1 MNISVIALN
10 TGRLAQ
16 AAPGHVG
23 SWGVTRIRGVLPRLL
38 EVTVR

>member
-1 MNISVIALN
+1 MNVSVITLN

-23 SWGVTRIRGVLPRLL
+23 SWGITWVCGVLLRLL
-38 EVTVR
+38 EVMVR